1 MMRPDLDKAIER
13 LADEER
19 RYVLIER
26 LGILCGKADPTP
38 AQLAIAQECAERAY
52 RNVLNAHRQLEFQV
66 EGRAA

>member
-1 MMRPDLDKAIER
+1 MMRPDLDKALVR
-13 LADEER
+13 LAEAEK

-26 LGILCGKADPTP
+26 LGILCGTKDPTP
-38 AQLAIAQECAERAY
+38 AQLAIAQSYAERAY